1 MKDPAVLFYTGDF
14 LIGVVDLT
22 MEERGQYITL
32 LCLQHQKGH
41 LPKKIIIAN
50 IPNISPDVLAKFEQD
65 ENGAF
70 FNTRMDVESEKR
82 RKFVETRRK
91 NGALGGRTKKT
102 DRLTDR
108 FLLGLA
114 KENLTENENRNDNK
128 NINNH
133 SIKDYIGERFDEFWK
148 AYPKKVGKEAARKA
162 FTKIRPT
169 AELFKVM
176 LDGIERSKK
185 SQQWQEEHGR
195 FIPNPAT
202 WLNQGRWDDEL
213 TEASEVKKPKD
224 EKPRHGDFDT
234 TAALERAIAKSYHMF
249 EETEG

>member
-1 MKDPAVLFYTGDF
+1 LKDPAVLFYTGDF
-14 LIGVVDLT
+14 LIGVLELT

-41 LPKKIIIAN
+41 LSRDVLFA
-50 IPNISPDVLAKFEQD
+50 SVPDVSPVVLSKFEQD
-65 ENGAF
+65 ENGAY
-70 FNTRMDVESEKR
+70 FNARMDIESEKR
-82 RKFVETRRK
+82 KKYSLSRGENRRK
-91 NGALGGRTKKT
+91 GTEKNKSY
-102 DRLTDR
+102 
-108 FLLGLA
+108 
-114 KENLTENENRNDNK
+114 ENHMNNTSKSHENHMENENRNDNE

-133 SIKDYIGERFDEFWK
+133 SIKDYIAERFDEFWK

-185 SQQWQEEHGR
+185 SQQWQEEQGR

-213 TEASEVKKPKD
+213 TDAQQPKSKTRTSPERGDWDATEALNRS
-224 EKPRHGDFDT
+224 
-234 TAALERAIAKSYHMF
+234 IAKGYHMF
-249 EETEG
+249 EENV